1 MIGPH
6 DTDGV
11 EPIGRSRKPVLQEPI
26 VTVKIR
32 EKTADQAAPPD
43 LRQNLIFGTGEMAD
57 LTRAFDWSQTPIGPI
72 EHWPESLLIT
82 VNTLLASR
90 HPMFLWWGE
99 DLVQFY
105 NDAYRPSI
113 GADKHPSAL
122 GQNGIECWPE
132 IWPIIGPQI
141 EAVMTH
147 GEASWH
153 EDQLVPI
160 MRDGKLTDV
169 YWTYGYSPVRDS
181 AGTICGTLVV
191 CIETTRRFL
200 AEQRQLTSQEQYKA
214 LFELAAD
221 AIFVADIDGRVTEA
235 NLAACN
241 LLGYTRDELLHLSY
255 YDIVAASERQRLWN
269 TRNALLNGGVIVEE
283 WQLVTKSGS
292 PLVTEASAA
301 ILPDGRWQAFVRDIS
316 DRKHLEHE
324 RSHLIQQ
331 LRQQRERFADLFQQA
346 PAFFAVLSG
355 PEHIFELINPLYQ
368 ELIGQRPVIGK
379 PLREALPEAESQGF
393 ITLLDG
399 VYQTG
404 KPFVGRRIPI
414 HLARTASQPLEERF
428 LDFVYQ
434 PRRES
439 DGTISGIIV
448 LGVDVTESKRAEL
461 ALMQTEKLAAVGRL
475 ASSIAHEINNPLESV
490 TNLLFLARETA
501 INPETREYLSI
512 ADRELRRVSVIA
524 NQTLRF
530 HKQSSKPQWI
540 TCEDLIGSAFT
551 IYQARLLNSQ
561 VEVEKRNRA
570 ANPVLCFEG
579 EIRQVLSN
587 LISNAI
593 DAMHPRGGRLLMRS
607 REATDWQTGRKGV
620 VLTVADTGSGM
631 SSETSAKI
639 FEPFFTTKD
648 IGGTGLGLWVSHEI
662 VERHGG
668 TLKVRSS
675 QRKSHSGT
683 VFTLFLPLEAVI
695 R

>member
-1 MIGPH
+1 
-6 DTDGV
+6 
-11 EPIGRSRKPVLQEPI
+11 VLQEPF
-26 VTVKIR
+26 VTLKFP
-32 EKTADQAAPPD
+32 EKTADPLAPPD
-43 LRQNLIFGTGEMAD
+43 IRQNLIFGTGEMAD
-57 LTRAFDWSQTPIGPI
+57 LTRALDWSQTPVGPI

-90 HPMFLWWGE
+90 HPMFLWWGN

-122 GQNGIECWPE
+122 GQIGIECWPE
-132 IWPIIGPQI
+132 IWSIIGPQI

-160 MRDGKLTDV
+160 MRDGKLEDV
-169 YWTYGYSPVRDS
+169 YWTYGYSPVHDS
-181 AGTICGTLVV
+181 DGIICGTLVV

-200 AEQRQLTSQEQYKA
+200 AEQRQLTSQQQYKA
-214 LFELAAD
+214 LFELAPD
-221 AIFVADIDGRVTEA
+221 AIFVADIDGRITEA
-235 NLAACN
+235 NLGACH
-241 LLGYTRDELLHLSY
+241 LLGYSRDELLELNYS
-255 YDIVAASERQRLWN
+255 DIVAASERSRLWN
-269 TRNALLNGGVIVEE
+269 TRDALLNGGVIVEE
-283 WQLVTKSGS
+283 WQVVTKSGS
-292 PLVTEASAA
+292 PLATEVSAA

-316 DRKHLEHE
+316 DRKRLEQE
-324 RSHLIQQ
+324 RSRLIRQ
-331 LRQQRERFADLFQQA
+331 LQQQRERLADLFQQA
-346 PAFFAVLSG
+346 PAFFAVLRG
-355 PEHIFELINPLYQ
+355 PEFVFEMINPLYQ

-379 PLREALPEAESQGF
+379 SLREALPEAEGQGF
-393 ITLLDG
+393 IALLDE
-399 VYQTG
+399 VYRSG
-404 KPFVGRRIPI
+404 KSFVGRRTPI

-434 PRRES
+434 PRREA

-490 TNLLFLARETA
+490 TNLLYLARETA
-501 INPETREYLSI
+501 VDPEAREYLSL

-540 TCEDLIGSAFT
+540 TCGELIASAFT

-561 VEVEKRNRA
+561 VEVEERIRVA
-570 ANPVLCFEG
+570 RPVLCFEG

-607 REATDWQTGRKGV
+607 REATEWKSGRKGI

-631 SSETSAKI
+631 SPETAARI

-648 IGGTGLGLWVSHEI
+648 IGGTGLGLWVSHQI
-662 VERHGG
+662 IDRHGG
-668 TLKVRSS
+668 TLTVRSS
-675 QRKSHSGT
+675 QRKDHSGT
-683 VFTLFLPLEAVI
+683 VFRLFLPFEAVV

>member
-1 MIGPH
+1 MHSMAG
-6 DTDGV
+6 
-11 EPIGRSRKPVLQEPI
+11 SRKRALQEPI
-26 VTVKIR
+26 VTVKFR

-43 LRQNLIFGTGEMAD
+43 SRRNFIFGAGEMAD
-57 LTRAFDWSQTPIGPI
+57 LTRAFDWHQTPVGSI
-72 EHWPESLLIT
+72 EQWPESLLIT

-90 HPMFLWWGE
+90 HPMFLWWGPE
-99 DLVQFY
+99 LVQFY

-122 GQNGIECWPE
+122 GQNGIDCWPE

-141 EAVMTH
+141 EAVMTS

-160 MRDGKLTDV
+160 MRDGKLEDV

-181 AGTICGTLVV
+181 AGTISGTLVV

-235 NLAACN
+235 NLAACH
-241 LLGYTRDELLHLSY
+241 LLGYSRDELLNLNYS
-255 YDIVAASERQRLWN
+255 DIVAASERSRLWN
-269 TRNALLNGGVIVEE
+269 IREALINGGVIVEE
-283 WQLVTKSGS
+283 WQIVTKSGS
-292 PLVTEASAA
+292 PLATEVSAA
-301 ILPDGRWQAFVRDIS
+301 ILPDGRWQVFVRDIS
-316 DRKHLEHE
+316 DRKRLEQE
-324 RSHLIQQ
+324 RSRLINELQ
-331 LRQQRERFADLFQQA
+331 QQRERLADLFQQA
-346 PAFFAVLSG
+346 PAFFAVLRG
-355 PEHIFELINPLYQ
+355 PDYIFEMINPLYQ

-379 PLREALPEAESQGF
+379 SLREAVPEAQDQGF
-393 ITLLDG
+393 IALLDE
-399 VYQTG
+399 VYRSG
-404 KPFVGRRIPI
+404 KPFVGRRTPI

-490 TNLLFLARETA
+490 TNLLYLARETA
-501 INPETREYLSI
+501 INPETREYLSL

-561 VEVEKRNRA
+561 VEVERRNRA

-607 REATDWQTGRKGV
+607 REGTDWKTGRKGV
-620 VLTVADTGSGM
+620 ILTVADTGSGM
-631 SSETSAKI
+631 SPQTSAKI

-668 TLKVRSS
+668 TLDVRSS
-675 QRKSHSGT
+675 KREGHSGT
-683 VFTLFLPLEAVI
+683 VFTLFLPFEAVV